1 MANLL
6 REYVAALDHDT
17 CIQIIKDQ
25 EQFEQDGYI
34 GDCALRE
41 HAQIIKA
48 DILNASGT
56 TITLWMDRLVFEVYR
71 RFTYEMNQL
80 MIDGPF

>member
-1 MANLL
+1 MANPL
-6 REYVAALDHDT
+6 REYVATLDDQT

-25 EQFEQDGYI
+25 EQFEKDGFI
-34 GDCALRE
+34 GDCVLRE
-41 HAQIIKA
+41 HARIVRDDVLK
-48 DILNASGT
+48 ASGT
-56 TITLWMDRLVFEVYR
+56 MIVLWMDRLVFEVYR